1 MRCGNGG
8 RFPICLV
15 EGLGYYESP
24 LGVYKITSKGEA
36 ITSVEFLRE
45 DKIREMITPVIR
57 QCMTELDEYF
67 SKGRKFFTVPLT
79 LEGSV
84 FQNKVWSALQEI
96 PFGTTI
102 SYTELSQRIG
112 DGNAIRAVGLA
123 NGQNPIAIIVPC
135 HRVIGKDGNLVG
147 YAGGLDKKEWLLE
160 HEGILSKQF
169 KLF

>member
-1 MRCGNGG
+1 M
-8 RFPICLV
+8 

-24 LGVYKITSKGEA
+24 IGVYKITSREEA
-36 ITSVEFLRE
+36 ITAVELLRE
-45 DKIREMITPVIR
+45 IKIEETITPVVQ
-57 QCMTELDEYF
+57 QCITELDEYF
-67 SKGRKFFTVPLT
+67 SKGRKFFTVSLNPAGT
-79 LEGSV
+79 T
-84 FQNKVWSALQEI
+84 FQNKVWAELQEI

-102 SYTELSQRIG
+102 SYTELSQRVG
-112 DGNAIRAVGLA
+112 DLKAIRAVGLA
-123 NGQNPIAIIVPC
+123 NGQNPIAIIIPC